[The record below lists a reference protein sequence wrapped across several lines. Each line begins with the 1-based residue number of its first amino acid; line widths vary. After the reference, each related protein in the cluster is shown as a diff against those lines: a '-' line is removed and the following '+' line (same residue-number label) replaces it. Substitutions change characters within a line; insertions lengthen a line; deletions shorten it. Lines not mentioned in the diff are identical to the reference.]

1 MKQARRYAIAAYGM
15 SHNDVTKGNP
25 EDTRLLEINALA
37 IEIDSTFYLCKY
49 MKNLPQVVIK
59 SFEYFRYM

>member
-37 IEIDSTFYLCKY
+37 IEIDSTFYLC
-49 MKNLPQVVIK
+49 
-59 SFEYFRYM
+59 EYQQDKENVCE